1 MVEYGLAGLGI
12 LLGSVIF
19 AIIYRT
25 LRFSR
30 FFRHAP
36 SPYREELI
44 NKNRAVE
51 SLQEMIRFPTIS
63 YMEEE
68 KIDNA
73 AFDGFRA
80 YLIQRY
86 PLIHAH
92 MERIEIPPRGLLY
105 RLPGNQS
112 TGNPTVLMSHYDV
125 VPVSSTWTH
134 PPFSGEL
141 IDGEIWGRGTLDT
154 KGTLCSILE
163 ATETLLERGFQPK
176 EDLYFSFGGDEEIF
190 GESAVH
196 LVDYFE
202 KNQIRPRMVLDEG
215 GAVVTNVFPG
225 VKQPTAVVGIAE
237 KGVLNVSLTA
247 KSSGGHAST
256 PPKHTAIGEL
266 ASAVHQLERHPFPMH
281 LTPAT
286 KAMLETL
293 GSHSSS
299 FGLRMIFCNL
309 WLFSPLVRFLFGKM
323 GGEMAAFLRTTCAVT
338 MAEGSPSP
346 NVLPGEAKF
355 IANLRILSG
364 ENIRST
370 VDRIERIIRN
380 PKISVQVLAGHNPS
394 PVSTMEDAYSVLQQA
409 ILATWQESI
418 VSPYLMMAASDS
430 RHYNRIS
437 DGVYRFSAMEL
448 SKEDRSR
455 IHADN
460 ERIAVEKLLKCVEF
474 YQRLIASC

>member
-19 AIIYRT
+19 AVIFRT
-25 LRFSR
+25 IRFPR
-30 FFRHAP
+30 FFRISP
-36 SPYREELI
+36 SQYSEEPV
-44 NKNRAVE
+44 NKIRAVE
-51 SLQEMIRFPTIS
+51 SLQNMVRFPTIS
-63 YMEEE
+63 Y
-68 KIDNA
+68 IDESKMDENV
-73 AFDGFRA
+73 FENFRS
-80 YLIQRY
+80 YLISRY
-86 PLIHAH
+86 PLIHSQ
-92 MERIEIPPRGLLY
+92 MERIEVPPRGLLY
-105 RLPGNQS
+105 RLPGKNP
-112 TGNPTVLMSHYDV
+112 TDNPTVLMSHYDV
-125 VPVSSTWTH
+125 VPVSTNWTH
-134 PPFSGEL
+134 SPFSGDL
-141 IDGEIWGRGTLDT
+141 IEGEIWGRGTLDT

-163 ATETLLERGFQPK
+163 ATETLLERGLQPQ

-190 GESAVH
+190 GASAVH

-202 KNQIRPRMVLDEG
+202 GKKIRPRMVLDEG

-237 KGVLNVSLTA
+237 KGVLNVSFTA
-247 KSSGGHAST
+247 KSGGGHAST
-256 PPKHTAIGEL
+256 PPKHTALGEL
-266 ASAVHQLERHPFPMH
+266 ASAIHQLERHPFPMR

-346 NVLPGEAKF
+346 NVLPGEAKV

-370 VDRIERIIRN
+370 VERLEKTIRN

-394 PVSTMEDAYSVLQQA
+394 PVSTMEDPYSLLQQA
-409 ILATWQESI
+409 ILATWQGSI

-460 ERIAVEKLLKCVEF
+460 ERISVEKLYKCVEF
-474 YQRLIASC
+474 YQRFIASC